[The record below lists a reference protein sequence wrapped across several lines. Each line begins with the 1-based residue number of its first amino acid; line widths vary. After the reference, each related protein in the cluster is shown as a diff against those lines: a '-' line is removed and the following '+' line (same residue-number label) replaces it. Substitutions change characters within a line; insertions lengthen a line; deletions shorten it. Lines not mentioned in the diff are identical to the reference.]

1 MKLGDVYRH
10 KENNSIIQIDSFA
23 TRMGKLEK
31 EILLS
36 FLDKLKNTMN
46 LKLVV
51 VQVLMDMAHNRK

>member
-23 TRMGKLEK
+23 ARMGK
-31 EILLS
+31 IGYGDS
-36 FLDKLKNTMN
+36 IN

-51 VQVLMDMAHNRK
+51 AQVLMDMKHKKK